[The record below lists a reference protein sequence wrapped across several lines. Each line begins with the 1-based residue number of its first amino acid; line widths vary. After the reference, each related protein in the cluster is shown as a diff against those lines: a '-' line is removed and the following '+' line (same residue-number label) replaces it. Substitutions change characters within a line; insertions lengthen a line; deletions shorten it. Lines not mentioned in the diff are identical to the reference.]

1 MYKYIYEEL
10 VMYKYIYEELVMY
23 KYIYEELVMYKYIY
37 DKTSDMD
44 LPTTLV
50 SFKFISLIFIFCEGG
65 SLCSDLQCY
74 PPIHKKR
81 CDK

>member
-1 MYKYIYEEL
+1 
-10 VMYKYIYEELVMY
+10 MY

-50 SFKFISLIFIFCEGG
+50 SFKFISLI
-65 SLCSDLQCY
+65 L
-74 PPIHKKR
+74 
-81 CDK
+81 